1 MVSRGMN
8 SQEHFMQR
16 CLDLAVRGLGN
27 VAPNPLVGCVVVH
40 EGQIIGEGY
49 HQKYGEAHAEV
60 NAIRSVANQ
69 DLLKES
75 TVYVNLEPCSHF
87 GKTPPCADL
96 ILQKQI
102 KRVVIG
108 SYDPNP
114 LVAGKGIEKLRAAG
128 VEVITEVLKVEADF
142 LNRRFITFYSM
153 HRPYL
158 VLKWAQSADGFMAL
172 NEPKQFWFTNS
183 ESKKLMHK
191 WRTEEQGVL
200 VGKNTVEVDDCELTA
215 RLWQGRSPTRI
226 VIDRNLIL
234 QIDRKIFNAEAN
246 TIVFNETA
254 NRTDRNIQYIKI
266 DFAENVLAQI
276 LNELYKLNIQSVTIE
291 GGPATLKQFIA
302 ANLWDEA
309 RIFTTQH
316 VLNDGKSAP
325 LLTGKLME
333 ETKIETD
340 YLRVITNK

>member
-1 MVSRGMN
+1 M
-8 SQEHFMQR
+8 
-16 CLDLAVRGLGN
+16 
-27 VAPNPLVGCVVVH
+27 
-40 EGQIIGEGY
+40 
-49 HQKYGEAHAEV
+49 
-60 NAIRSVANQ
+60 
-69 DLLKES
+69 
-75 TVYVNLEPCSHF
+75 
-87 GKTPPCADL
+87 
-96 ILQKQI
+96 
-102 KRVVIG
+102 
-108 SYDPNP
+108 
-114 LVAGKGIEKLRAAG
+114 
-128 VEVITEVLKVEADF
+128 
-142 LNRRFITFYSM
+142 
-153 HRPYL
+153 
-158 VLKWAQSADGFMAL
+158 
-172 NEPKQFWFTNS
+172 
-183 ESKKLMHK
+183 
-191 WRTEEQGVL
+191 
-200 VGKNTVEVDDCELTA
+200 
-215 RLWQGRSPTRI
+215 
-226 VIDRNLIL
+226 
-234 QIDRKIFNAEAN
+234 KIFNAEAN